1 MGFIRINNRKA
12 FLIEEIPVI
21 HPASVAYLK
30 FWREQKKRC
39 IEGFWAQDTMD
50 KNEKGCWRWMP
61 PQLYFYANFCVIL
74 HQDDDGPVS
83 APKRRIRPALR
94 DVEWEVLYAWIE
106 ARGFSGFRDDEKY
119 SCCRMLNNKKI
130 DVDLLPKSCFNKEGK
145 LKDYTPAR
153 EYLKKL
159 HDAPLGLPIYD
170 NEAKNLMMLG
180 SRGFGKLLESN
191 ELIRVKNGWKEIKD
205 IQIGDEVYG
214 SDGKLTIVVGKSDK
228 QCNVNMYKITLRDNR
243 TINCCEDHMW
253 KVWDKNKNKNKSNI
267 VWSNITT
274 KELFNKY
281 KIKRTGKKSN
291 GEESRFALPI
301 NKALLNEEKSDL
313 LLHPYI
319 VGVLLGDGS
328 ITSKNIIITSL
339 DKEIINKIK
348 SLLPYGYNIKQKTE
362 KDFIIYRE
370 HKDVDPFYKVL
381 QKIGIYGHNSH
392 TKFIPYSYQ
401 YGSYEQKL
409 ELIKGLMD
417 TDGYAKKSVIEYY
430 TISDQLSNDF
440 LNVARSIG
448 LHCKHSKKESWFNNK
463 RYNDCNRISIYTK
476 QDIFSLQRKRN
487 SYINHKISSQ
497 GKSKYDKVF
506 IKKIEPIGTS
516 DGYCISVYN
525 EDNTYI
531 TKDYIVTHN
540 SYMTAD
546 AIVLH
551 EWIFDGAKE
560 YTQESIDNPYTVSI
574 FVGAANS
581 AKSSETLAKLKE
593 CYDNMPG
600 VYGKKTANERPHP
613 WHKQIAGDL
622 SPNNFKNPWRHEY
635 LKKVGGKWT
644 SFGSLS
650 KINHGIYTTAN
661 PEAAAGT
668 RPVIAVIEE
677 VGLLSNTLKVHG
689 SNDAVQREGAKKFGS
704 ALYIG
709 TGGNIKKIA
718 ETKIIFQNPGGFDFL
733 EFDDEWENK
742 GKIGLFIPAY
752 YAFNQFKDSNGNTN
766 VEAAMAYIEKVRKEK
781 LESNAPFA
789 LEYEMMNYPIT
800 PSEMF
805 LNIGISKF
813 PVADILDRL
822 AVVETNETLLE
833 SSWKVEFVIDE
844 GGNIDY
850 KLSDKH
856 LIRDFPV
863 RTGLNLDAAIEVY
876 EWPKRDKDGKIPYGR
891 YIAAIDPVDDDGNT
905 DITMSLQSMFILD
918 TWTDRIVLE
927 YTGRPMLAEDFYE
940 QTRRALIYYNA
951 IINYEN
957 QKKGFFAHLKNRNSI
972 YLLAPTPAI
981 LKDKQL
987 IKKINLVGNTAY
999 GTATNLN
1006 INEWAD
1012 TLIVSWLL
1020 TKVQHNNNETTVLQ
1034 TIKSVGLLKE
1044 LSMYDGE
1051 LNCDR
1056 VSALRMLMVL
1066 REEMAPKIMKQIT
1079 FDNHKVN
1086 KDFWNKNFEN
1096 YRTRNGNNIKKISI

>member
-12 FLIEEIPVI
+12 FLLEEIPVI

-39 IEGFWAQDTMD
+39 IEGFWAQDTVD

-74 HQDDDGPVS
+74 HQDEDGPVS

-94 DVEWEVLYAWIE
+94 DVEWVVLYSWIE

-119 SCCRMLNNKKI
+119 SCCRALNNKNINPK
-130 DVDLLPKSCFNKEGK
+130 LLPKSCFNKEGK
-145 LKDYTPAR
+145 LKEYTPAR
-153 EYLKKL
+153 EYLRKL

-180 SRGFGKLLESN
+180 SRGFGKDLKWDTVVHTEHGKKIIN
-191 ELIRVKNGWKEIKD
+191 DIK
-205 IQIGDEVYG
+205 IGDKIYG
-214 SDGKLTIVVGKSDK
+214 ADGKLTTVLDRFDYNNQEQYEITLSDGR
-228 QCNVNMYKITLRDNR
+228 KITSGGGHLWGVWERD
-243 TINCCEDHMW
+243 
-253 KVWDKNKNKNKSNI
+253 KYSV
-267 VWSNITT
+267 
-274 KELFNKY
+274 KELND
-281 KIKRTGKKSN
+281 IKKDYLIGKRN
-291 GEESRFALPI
+291 DSRYFIQQNEPI
-301 NKALLNEEKSDL
+301 QYPSKQYNISPYLLGA
-313 LLHPYI
+313 I
-319 VGVLLGDGS
+319 LGDGG
-328 ITSKNIIITSL
+328 ITGRNIVFTTADGEMIEHL
-339 DKEIINKIK
+339 NKEIIDTYYFKKGKDKYSYRLIKKNKDREK
-348 SLLPYGYNIKQKTE
+348 NFYVNELESLGLMY
-362 KDFIIYRE
+362 
-370 HKDVDPFYKVL
+370 H
-381 QKIGIYGHNSH
+381 H
-392 TKFIPYSYQ
+392 TRDKFIPEQYL
-401 YGSYEQKL
+401 YGSVEQRL
-409 ELIKGLMD
+409 DLLRGLLD
-417 TDGYAKKSVIEYY
+417 TDGYINSFGNIEFV
-430 TISDQLSNDF
+430 TISKKLANNIEE
-440 LNVARSIG
+440 LARSLGIVVT
-448 LHCKHSKKESWFNNK
+448 KKESDYKVRLYLKTDLPVFK
-463 RYNDCNRISIYTK
+463 
-476 QDIFSLQRKRN
+476 LQRKLCR
-487 SYINHKISSQ
+487 INVS
-497 GKSKYDKVF
+497 KSNYAKTNQNKLA
-506 IKKIEPIGTS
+506 IRKIEPIGIHKSVCIAVDNS
-516 DGYCISVYN
+516 DKLFIVN
-525 EDNTYI
+525 DFV
-531 TKDYIVTHN
+531 VTHN

-600 VYGKKTANERPHP
+600 AYGKRTANERPHP
-613 WHKQIAGDL
+613 WHKQISGDL

-668 RPVIAVIEE
+668 RPVIAIIEE

-689 SNDAVQREGAKKFGS
+689 SNDAVQREGAMKFGS

-752 YAFNQFKDSNGNTN
+752 YAFNQFKDENGNTD
-766 VEAAMAYIEKVRKEK
+766 VEAAMKYIEKVRKDK

-805 LNIGISKF
+805 LNIGVSKF

-833 SSWKVEFVIDE
+833 SSWKVEFIINEYGDV
-844 GGNIDY
+844 DY
-850 KLSDKH
+850 KISDKH

-863 RTGLNLDAAIEVY
+863 RTGINLDAAMEVY

-905 DITMSLQSMFILD
+905 DITMSLQSMLILD

-927 YTGRPMLAEDFYE
+927 YTARPMLAEEFYE

-957 QKKGFFAHLKNRNSI
+957 QKKGFFAHLKNKNSI
-972 YLLAPTPAI
+972 YLLAPTPSI

-1020 TKVQHNNNETTVLQ
+1020 TKVQHNSNETTVLQ
-1034 TIKSVGLLKE
+1034 TVKSVGLLKE

-1056 VSALRMLMVL
+1056 ISALRMLMVL
-1066 REEMAPKIMKQIT
+1066 REEMMPKITKQIN
-1079 FDNHKVN
+1079 FDSHKVN

-1096 YRTRNGNNIKKISI
+1096 YRTRNGNNIKKINI